1 MKKGI
6 VTLILLI
13 LGALFTV
20 LGMLPLIYSYPYS
33 DGPNSGPLNDWELI
47 LMISYVAWDWYLSIG
62 IILFLLSMFLFT
74 RQRKVKQ

>member
-20 LGMLPLIYSYPYS
+20 LGVLPLIYSYPYS
-33 DGPNSGPLNDWELI
+33 DGPNSGPSNDWELI
-47 LMISYVAWDWYLSIG
+47 LMISYVAWDWYLIIG

>member
-6 VTLILLI
+6 VILMLLI
-13 LGALFTV
+13 IGALFTV

-33 DGPNSGPLNDWELI
+33 DGPNSGPSNNWELI
-47 LMISYVAWDWYLSIG
+47 LMISYEGWGWYLSIG

-74 RQRKVKQ
+74 RHRKIK